1 MPPWSLRRSEKGSGD
16 GLCPRGGDGRAA
28 GLRAGAAGS
37 LGLPTPSHRGHSQHP
52 GLRAGGALPPLGGA
66 RQRPRSARWLRP
78 RDWCPASRVA
88 SPPGHDGSRRPAGSS
103 ALGLWARPLPPGPL
117 GAVRTSARSRFAPL
131 CPRPAQSPAHLLGS
145 GETDG
150 RRWARGGHTHR
161 GVGEKCVGGVGP
173 QPGCGQAPE
182 ERGVAP
188 SLGTSR
194 RRRPSLGGG
203 RPLTGRLWAADGGAS
218 FPSASRSQN
227 ASSARLRVPGW
238 RFGGGRG
245 ALPQFPQARC
255 FSMAPPPPWGPT
267 PSLRSAG
274 I

>member
-1 MPPWSLRRSEKGSGD
+1 MPPWSLLQVRERKWRRA
-16 GLCPRGGDGRAA
+16 LPQRRG
-28 GLRAGAAGS
+28 
-37 LGLPTPSHRGHSQHP
+37 
-52 GLRAGGALPPLGGA
+52 RAGGWPQGRGGRLPRSPHPQPPRSFSAPGTQGRRGPAPLGGA
-66 RQRPRSARWLRP
+66 RQRWLRL

-88 SPPGHDGSRRPAGSS
+88 SPPGHDGSRRLAGSS
-103 ALGLWARPLPPGPL
+103 ALGLWARPLPSGPL
-117 GAVRTSARSRFAPL
+117 GAVRTSARRRFAPL
-131 CPRPAQSPAHLLGS
+131 CLRPAQSPAHLLGS
-145 GETDG
+145 GETEMGGGG
-150 RRWARGGHTHR
+150 RVGATRIEGWERSAWGGA
-161 GVGEKCVGGVGP
+161 P

-203 RPLTGRLWAADGGAS
+203 QPLTGQLWAADGGAS

-227 ASSARLRVPGW
+227 ASSARLCVPGW